1 MRNELFISIA
11 TKGRKRQTAKQQRA
25 TFLLFMRD
33 FLKPVKC
40 QINKNITP
48 HYLQSSRRLLNG
60 SCFVTFITF
69 HSGKSLGV
77 FSGVF
82 CIGYIFLKVK
92 PRSDYKQLRALREK
106 PDVRSDVQF
115 LLLQVGLEKP
125 ATSRPA
131 WELVLHGCLFEIKD
145 RHLKKEEGKKKN
157 RQGGL

>member
-11 TKGRKRQTAKQQRA
+11 TKGQKRQTAKQQRA
-25 TFLLFMRD
+25 TSLLFMRD

-48 HYLQSSRRLLNG
+48 HYLQSSRRLLNS

-69 HSGKSLGV
+69 HSGKSQFWV
-77 FSGVF
+77 FF
-82 CIGYIFLKVK
+82 CIGNIFLKVK

-115 LLLQVGLEKP
+115 ALV
-125 ATSRPA
+125 SRVREASNVSPSLGTRPS
-131 WELVLHGCLFEIKD
+131 WMSF
-145 RHLKKEEGKKKN
+145 
-157 RQGGL
+157 